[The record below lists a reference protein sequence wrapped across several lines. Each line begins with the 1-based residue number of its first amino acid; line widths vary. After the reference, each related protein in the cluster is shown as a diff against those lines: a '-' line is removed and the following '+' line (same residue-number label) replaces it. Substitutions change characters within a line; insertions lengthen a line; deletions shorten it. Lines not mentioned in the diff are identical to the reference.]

1 MHDTSVVAEPVIY
14 VNGRFMTQPLS
25 GVQRFALEISQ
36 ALARISRADGQA
48 APIML
53 TPAAPCENAAQG
65 QPVCQPVGHAAGP
78 SVGQSVG
85 QSAGYAMEQARR
97 VVGTRRGQLWEQVDL
112 PGAARHGV
120 LLNLG
125 NTGPL
130 WGGPRIVIIHD
141 AGVFSQPGSYSW
153 KFRLWYKV
161 LHRLLR
167 HTRTRLVTVSAFSR
181 MELAKYLHIS
191 ADRIAVISEG
201 AEHIADVAADPSI
214 LARFGLHPQRFV
226 LAVGNLAPHK
236 NLARLDALARALA
249 ARGIALVISGSVNG
263 AVFNARGGQTLP
275 SPAIYVGRV
284 TDRELRALYEAAACF
299 VFPSLYEGF
308 GLPPLEAMA
317 CGCPVVAAD
326 IAVLHEICGAAALY
340 ADPTD
345 PDAIARA
352 VLDVLDTPASARDM
366 RAAGKARAASFT
378 WDRAA
383 RSLLDVARSLTP

>member
-1 MHDTSVVAEPVIY
+1 MLENSVLAEPVIY

-36 ALARISRADGQA
+36 ALARISRADGQP

-53 TPAAPCENAAQG
+53 TPAAPCEQAMAEDQPRRAVGRRKG
-65 QPVCQPVGHAAGP
+65 Q
-78 SVGQSVG
+78 
-85 QSAGYAMEQARR
+85 M
-97 VVGTRRGQLWEQVDL
+97 WEQFEL
-112 PGAARHGV
+112 PRAARQGV

-153 KFRLWYKV
+153 KFRLWYRFLHTV
-161 LHRLLR
+161 LRYTHA
-167 HTRTRLVTVSAFSR
+167 RLVTVSRFSR
-181 MELAKYLHIS
+181 MELAKYL
-191 ADRIAVISEG
+191 RIPAERITVISEG
-201 AEHIADVAADPSI
+201 AEHIAGVAADPAI

-236 NLARLDALARALA
+236 NLARLDALARALG
-249 ARGIALVISGSVNG
+249 ARGIPLVISGSVNA
-263 AVFNARGGQTLP
+263 AVFNAKAGQALP
-275 SPAIYVGRV
+275 NPAIYVGRV

-326 IAVLHEICGAAALY
+326 IAVLHEICGTAALY

-345 PDAIARA
+345 PDAIAKA
-352 VLDVLDTPASARDM
+352 VLDVLDTPSSARDM
-366 RAAGKARAASFT
+366 RAAGKVRAASFT